1 VSFSKPPG
9 HTVDLEPEPIN
20 SNRNGFAIGVEDVE
34 TSLARVQTWVEDH
47 HYRGYEPFD
56 GLSSWA
62 RPLACGNIF
71 AERLLM
77 QLIRQSP
84 VNLRPLLGVKAKDST
99 KGRGYMAWGYLLLYR
114 ATGRSEYLEKAVA
127 CLEWLDQHKVSRFN
141 EHSWSNHFDFVSRGG
156 RYSSDDP
163 IIVWTALIGQGYL
176 EAYDLT
182 KRPWFLQIATNVCE
196 WIAKLP
202 REQTDH
208 GVCISYLA
216 DTQSSI
222 HNSNMLGAAML
233 ARTGVHCNNQKYLDL
248 ARQAME
254 YSCSRQLADGSWW
267 YAEGPKFHW
276 IDNFHT
282 GYNLESLK
290 TYLDATGDEQYRP
303 HFERGLTF
311 FKQNFFE
318 RNGRPRYYH
327 LRTYPVDIQCAAQAI
342 DTLADVSEV
351 DSESLKL
358 ATTVARW
365 TIHEMQDKRGYFYYR
380 QYPWIKARTP
390 MLHWGQA
397 TMFKALA
404 RLFVVLSQQEKL
416 SKAAATATCAGG
428 ERRAVITER
437 T

>member
-1 VSFSKPPG
+1 M
-9 HTVDLEPEPIN
+9 
-20 SNRNGFAIGVEDVE
+20 
-34 TSLARVQTWVEDH
+34 EDH

-62 RPLACGNIF
+62 RPLACGDIF

-114 ATGRSEYLEKAVA
+114 ATSGSEYLEKAVA
-127 CLEWLDQHKVSRFN
+127 CLEWLDQHKAPRFI

-163 IIVWTALIGQGYL
+163 IIVWTALIGQAYL
-176 EAYDLT
+176 EAYELT
-182 KRPWFLQIATNVCE
+182 KRPWFLQIATSVCE

-233 ARTGVHCNNQKYLDL
+233 ARTGVHSNNQKYLNL

-254 YSCSRQLADGSWW
+254 YSCSRQLADGSWR
-267 YAEGPKFHW
+267 YAEEPKFQW
-276 IDNFHT
+276 I
-282 GYNLESLK
+282 E
-290 TYLDATGDEQYRP
+290 
-303 HFERGLTF
+303 
-311 FKQNFFE
+311 
-318 RNGRPRYYH
+318 
-327 LRTYPVDIQCAAQAI
+327 
-342 DTLADVSEV
+342 
-351 DSESLKL
+351 
-358 ATTVARW
+358 
-365 TIHEMQDKRGYFYYR
+365 
-380 QYPWIKARTP
+380 
-390 MLHWGQA
+390 
-397 TMFKALA
+397 
-404 RLFVVLSQQEKL
+404 
-416 SKAAATATCAGG
+416 
-428 ERRAVITER
+428 
-437 T
+437 